1 MSPNSLTLVGIVTYY
16 LDKDLV
22 NKSTLIDMRRVK
34 DAYNSE
40 NITEIIIPVL
50 EEIGIIS
57 RLGYFIEDNA
67 GPNDTY

>member
-1 MSPNSLTLVGIVTYY
+1 VAYY

-22 NKSTLIDMRRVK
+22 NKSTLIDIRRVK
-34 DAYNSE
+34 DTYNSE
-40 NITEIIIPVL
+40 NITNIIIPIL

-57 RLGYFIEDNA
+57 RLGYFIGDNA